1 MNETTDTK
9 TSPEAPTSSESAFAR
24 GADWKFAVMGA
35 LSSSKARRIYT
46 AGEFQ
51 EFVRAFRPGVT
62 APTARSASEL
72 LVSAG
77 ALRRVSSGVFLNRR
91 AVPPTELTEVAAHI
105 RGGAI
110 ISMHSVLGECG
121 FLNNPSDIVMAVLPT
136 STTKRPRLGEV
147 TTSTGDV
154 FRFFG
159 LAEKF
164 FPATDTDRFRML
176 QQGRPCEM
184 FRPEA
189 ALLHWL
195 HLAGMQ
201 RSSMTM
207 PPADVDRSALDEE
220 LLADLAY
227 RWDLRR
233 ALGDWRSH
241 IERVGY
247 GDEREPGQAEHVQR
261 THASIEASSNASAT
275 ARERMMARRKVAP
288 DATHGAPDHGA
299 FEPAAA
305 APSSA
310 EHADDSGSD
319 WGASMPETP
328 QRPRGG

>member
-1 MNETTDTK
+1 MTK
-9 TSPEAPTSSESAFAR
+9 HSSILVASESSTDAAFAR

-35 LSSSKARRIYT
+35 LSSSGARRIFT

-51 EFVRAFRPGVT
+51 EFVRTFRPGVT
-62 APTARSASEL
+62 ASTARVASEL

-136 STTKRPRLGEV
+136 SATKRPRLGEV

-164 FPATDTDRFRML
+164 FPATDADRFRVL
-176 QQGRPCEM
+176 QPGRPCAM

-195 HLAGMQ
+195 YLAGMQ

-207 PPADVDRSALDEE
+207 PPSDVDMSALDEE
-220 LLADLAY
+220 LLAELAH
-227 RWDLRR
+227 RWDLER
-233 ALGDWRSH
+233 ALGDWRTH

-247 GDEREPGQAEHVQR
+247 GEEREPGQALRSEPLVGV
-261 THASIEASSNASAT
+261 SSNASEA
-275 ARERMMARRKVAP
+275 ARSRLMARRRLDPDLARVGVEDNPRPGP
-288 DATHGAPDHGA
+288 DA
-299 FEPAAA
+299 PAVA
-305 APSSA
+305 SA
-310 EHADDSGSD
+310 EHDDGSAADWEEDTPD
-319 WGASMPETP
+319 TP